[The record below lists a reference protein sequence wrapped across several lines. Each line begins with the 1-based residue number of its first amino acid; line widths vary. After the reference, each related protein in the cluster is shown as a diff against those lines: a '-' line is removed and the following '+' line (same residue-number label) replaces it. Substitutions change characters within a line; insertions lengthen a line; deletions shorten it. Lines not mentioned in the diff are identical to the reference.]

1 MNKKTISTLFIIS
14 IIVIVIN
21 GFPLCLWGE
30 TESKIFSA
38 KDVLHTR
45 TCDEA
50 FISPDGK
57 WIAYTVSSQ
66 RDANDKPGSEYNELY
81 LISTQ
86 TRRERPFITGKVNI
100 RRLRWQPNGSS
111 LAFLTRRG
119 KNKDAKTQVWKI
131 PVDGGEALQVTNHE
145 TGVIA
150 FEWHPT
156 QNKIAFVATTPK
168 SEKEKQL
175 EKKGYGFIFY
185 EENLK
190 HRNLYLIDLDN
201 KDSKTN
207 VKQLSKDKTV
217 WDFVFSPDG
226 ETIAAAMSPENLVDH
241 FYMFKKIY
249 LLDVKSGKLT
259 RLTGGEDK
267 KLGNFKFSP
276 DGSKLAFA
284 AALERK
290 DHAVSQVYVID
301 IKTKKLKNLTI
312 PDFRGHVERIVGW
325 KNNKTVMYLS
335 GEGVWPTVSEVPAA
349 GGKRKIVLHAQ
360 KTGIP
365 FRRISFSKDMKHAA
379 FGGSTPYI
387 PRDLFYLKIGKT
399 PERLV
404 TLNPWIAE
412 RKLGEQ
418 KVIRYKARDGLEI
431 EGILILSVGYKEG
444 QKYPLI
450 VSVHG
455 GPEAHRSNDWL
466 TRYSSPAQV
475 LAGKGYAVFFPNYRA
490 STGYGVK
497 FALEGYKDPAGKEF
511 DDIADGIDYFIK
523 EGIADPER
531 VGLGG
536 GSYGGYAAAWFGSYY
551 TKYVRAVCMFVG
563 ISNSVSKRGTTDIAY
578 EELYVHSGEL
588 LEKMWKLDLERSPIY
603 WAHQSRTAVLII
615 GGAADTRVH
624 PSQSMEFHR
633 RLKMND
639 HPAVRMV
646 QYPGEGHGNRRQP
659 GRIDVLYRR
668 IQWYDWYVKDKKPLD
683 GPMPPL
689 DISEHYG
696 LKLD

>member
-1 MNKKTISTLFIIS
+1 MNKKNISTLFIIS
-14 IIVIVIN
+14 IIVIIIG
-21 GFPLCLWGE
+21 GFPLCQWGE
-30 TESKIFSA
+30 TGSKVFSA
-38 KDVLHTR
+38 GDVLRIR

-50 FISPDGK
+50 VISPDGQ
-57 WIAYTVSSQ
+57 WIAYTVSTP
-66 RDANDKPGSEYNELY
+66 RDANDEPGGEYSELY

-86 TRRERPFITGKVNI
+86 TRRERPFITGKVDI
-100 RRLRWQPNGSS
+100 GSLRWQPDGSS

-119 KNKDAKTQVWKI
+119 NEKDAKTQVWKI
-131 PVDGGEALQVTNHE
+131 PVDGGEAVQVTDCE
-145 TGVIA
+145 TGVSS

-156 QNKIAFVATTPK
+156 QNKIAFVAATPK
-168 SEKEKQL
+168 SKKEKQL

-207 VKQLSKDKTV
+207 VRQLSKDKTV

-226 ETIAAAMSPENLVDH
+226 ETIAAAMSPENLIDH

-249 LLDVKSGKLT
+249 LLDVKSGELT

-290 DHAVSQVYVID
+290 DHNVSQVYVID
-301 IKTKKLKNLTI
+301 ITTKVIKNLTI
-312 PDFRGHVERIVGW
+312 PDFRGHVQRIVGW
-325 KNNKTVMYLS
+325 KDNKTVMYLA
-335 GEGVWPTVSEVPAA
+335 GEGVWPTVSEVPAD
-349 GGKRKIVLHAQ
+349 GGNRNIVLHSQ
-360 KTGIP
+360 KTDIT

-379 FGGSTPYI
+379 FGGSSPHI
-387 PRDLFYLKIGKT
+387 PRDLFYLEIGKT

-404 TLNPWIAE
+404 TLNPWITE

-418 KVIRYKARDGLEI
+418 KVIRYQARDGLEI
-431 EGILILSVGYKEG
+431 EGLLILPVGYKEG
-444 QKYPLI
+444 QRYPLI

-455 GPEAHRSNDWL
+455 GPEGHHSNDWV

-475 LAGKGYAVFFPNYRA
+475 LAGKGYSVFLPNYRA
-490 STGYGVK
+490 STGYGVA
-497 FALEGYKDPAGKEF
+497 FGLEGYKDPAGKEF

-523 EGIADPER
+523 EGLADPER

-551 TKYVRAVCMFVG
+551 SKYVRAVCMFVG
-563 ISNSVSKRGTTDIAY
+563 ISDSISKRGTTDIAY
-578 EELYVHSGEL
+578 EELYVHSGDP

-624 PSQSMEFHR
+624 PSQSIEFYR
-633 RLKMND
+633 RLKMNN